1 MDQTTTATISAQTP
15 AGAPGAKASVERAAA
30 AVETLRQARAKAA
43 PASAAEPAP
52 KAPPAQPAPVGD
64 PDDDG
69 PTWDTSAPRQAER
82 ASVFDDPPATSGD
95 PAPADEPEE
104 RVSAVVRAREKAN
117 RIRREAEAE
126 RQRLEMQRAEL
137 DRERRE
143 LERYAKAAK
152 AQSPAE
158 ALRAMGLD
166 PRAVLEDTAL
176 EGTPEHTIRQ
186 LQARL
191 EQQERALQEYQR
203 SQQEALDRRHRAEA
217 EQTFQTVAQNEER
230 FPYLAARAATHPELV
245 KRQAYELQSAY
256 FAKTGQYPT
265 LEMIA
270 EGLDAIEE
278 QGYRAITERQARR
291 GTSTAAPT
299 GRDPAADKS
308 PRKPTK
314 TLSSQRSGERSVA
327 EPDPRTLT
335 RDQRARIAAEKLR
348 RYRAALGK

>member
-1 MDQTTTATISAQTP
+1 MNQNESAAISAQTP
-15 AGAPGAKASVERAAA
+15 AGAPGAKASAERAAA

-43 PASAAEPAP
+43 PAEAAP
-52 KAPPAQPAPVGD
+52 KAPPVQPAPAGD
-64 PDDDG
+64 SEDDG

-82 ASVFDDPPATSGD
+82 ASVFDDLPANSGD

-143 LERYAKAAK
+143 LERYAKAAR

-191 EQQERALQEYQR
+191 EQQERALQDYQR
-203 SQQEALDRRHRAEA
+203 SQQEALAQRHRAEA
-217 EQTFQTVAQNEER
+217 EQTFQTVAQNDER

-245 KRQAYELQSAY
+245 RRQAYELQSAY